1 MYALETGGRSGPQRA
16 RQSRRTRGR
25 STPRT
30 AKPPPAGTAGAE
42 VTEYFLAPELAR
54 PAAMAAESPRIL
66 AETNFLQ
73 RRFQVGI
80 PVGCK
85 SFLNCVPQVCLLLH
99 VLGMVEVKSLCPA
112 ENSWWQGFNLQLFQS
127 NRNFQCSLVLA
138 KVHKFVLRGIPHVTS
153 RAIKGVRIVNA
164 EFYGPLLR
172 QQVDTESSDD
182 PFVQVLLQF
191 HPA

>member
-42 VTEYFLAPELAR
+42 VTEYSLAPELAR

-66 AETNFLQ
+66 AKANFLQ

-80 PVGCK
+80 PILPELTFHGIQK
-85 SFLNCVPQVCLLLH
+85 SRLLL
-99 VLGMVEVKSLCPA
+99 LMNFMRDVEGLRRP
-112 ENSWWQGFNLQLFQS
+112 ENPG
-127 NRNFQCSLVLA
+127 
-138 KVHKFVLRGIPHVTS
+138 
-153 RAIKGVRIVNA
+153 
-164 EFYGPLLR
+164 
-172 QQVDTESSDD
+172 
-182 PFVQVLLQF
+182 
-191 HPA
+191 